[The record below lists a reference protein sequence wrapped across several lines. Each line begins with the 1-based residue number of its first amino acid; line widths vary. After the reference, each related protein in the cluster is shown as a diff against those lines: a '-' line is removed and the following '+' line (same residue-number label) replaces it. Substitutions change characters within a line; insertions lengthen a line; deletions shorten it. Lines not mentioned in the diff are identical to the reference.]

1 MEALD
6 GERTTWSRMPPVA
19 MLVSVVHAAAPA
31 HDEAWGPCGH
41 MQSVPLTD
49 ALAMTSDFAVLGSPV
64 MLLSVAC
71 ITTEA
76 HKDVWAWG
84 CGLKTC

>member
-1 MEALD
+1 MIPSED
-6 GERTTWSRMPPVA
+6 
-19 MLVSVVHAAAPA
+19 MLVSVVHAASQT
-31 HDEAWGPCGH
+31 DEAWGPCGH

>member
-1 MEALD
+1 MMEALD

-19 MLVSVVHAAAPA
+19 VLVSVVHAAAPG

-49 ALAMTSDFAVLGSPV
+49 ALVVTLGFAVLRHAGRS
-64 MLLSVAC
+64 
-71 ITTEA
+71 
-76 HKDVWAWG
+76 
-84 CGLKTC
+84 GLCSHLRPC